1 MDDVHC
7 YHTHIYINVYIL
19 ITNNTKP
26 FAESTFMTTYLKVYV
41 DFKVEQW

>member
-7 YHTHIYINVYIL
+7 YHIYILMYIYIL

-26 FAESTFMTTYLKVYV
+26 FAESTFMTSYLKVYV
-41 DFKVEQW
+41 DFKVEQ